1 MWKNWTSKKLIKLSG
16 RIQTPS
22 FILYNEYGWK
32 FHKEKNDLNKLLKR
46 VFAYCSSCN
55 NDANCFA
62 STHELILDANNF
74 IPI

>member
-1 MWKNWTSKKLIKLSG
+1 MGEKIGLAYKLIIIRK
-16 RIQTPS
+16 IQTPS

-32 FHKEKNDLNKLLKR
+32 FHKEKNDLNNLLKR
-46 VFAYCSSCN
+46 VFAYWSSCN

-62 STHELILDANNF
+62 STHEMILDANNF